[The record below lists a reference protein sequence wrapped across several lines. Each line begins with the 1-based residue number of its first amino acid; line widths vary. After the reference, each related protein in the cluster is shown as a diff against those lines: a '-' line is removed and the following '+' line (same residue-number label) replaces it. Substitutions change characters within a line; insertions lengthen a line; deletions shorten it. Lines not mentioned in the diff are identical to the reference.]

1 MSDAVLEFPLAAPG
15 RRRLV
20 VAADH
25 AGWRLKD
32 ALAERARGAGYD
44 VTDLGTGSDDSVDY
58 PDFAGAAARA
68 VAAGEADLGL
78 IVCGTGI
85 GVSMTANKV
94 PGVRAAVV
102 HDDFTA
108 YYSREH
114 NDANVMCIGARV
126 VGPGVAES
134 ALATFLR
141 TDFGGGRHSGRVG
154 KIMATESESTS

>member
-1 MSDAVLEFPLAAPG
+1 MDQPLEFPLAAPG

-20 VAADH
+20 VGADH

-32 ALAERARGAGYD
+32 ALAVKVRAAGYEVID
-44 VTDLGTGSDDSVDY
+44 VGTSGDDSVDY
-58 PDFAGAAARA
+58 PDFAAAVARA
-68 VAAGEADLGL
+68 VAAGDADRGV

-85 GVSMTANKV
+85 GVAMTANKV

-102 HDDFTA
+102 HDAFTA

-114 NDANVMCIGARV
+114 NDANVLCLGARV
-126 VGPGVAES
+126 VGEGVAES

-141 TDFGGGRHSGRVG
+141 TDFGGGRHARRVE
-154 KIMATESESTS
+154 KITATESEGTS